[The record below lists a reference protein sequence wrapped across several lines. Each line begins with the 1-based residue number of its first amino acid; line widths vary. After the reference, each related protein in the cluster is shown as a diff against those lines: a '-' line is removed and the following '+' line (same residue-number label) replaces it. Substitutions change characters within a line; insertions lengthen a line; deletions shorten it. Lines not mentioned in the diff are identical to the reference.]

1 MARAE
6 LLQDNQQEQ
15 SFSCK
20 VSLYVVYINVDN
32 LQERRN
38 TAMKRKLIA
47 LILASMFC
55 VTACSGNSASEDA
68 KAGTSTTEEVDQM
81 ASEIKE
87 KVGDSVSLPSESVT
101 KAVSGTWRDQ
111 GNNDLYVLSE
121 DGTGTKNGEALTFEC
136 GFDDDNNITI
146 RFVTGE
152 AEGEK
157 LYAVST
163 DDTGY
168 GINFTSLDGGGETI
182 ALLPEGLKFLDLT
195 DERVTG
201 ILGEWKDDGGNT
213 YRFKDDHSMV
223 ISGSKTETEGVFN
236 VVENEEGTLL
246 LKMKVPGGSLEFTY
260 ELDEE
265 NAGMDLQAPGDD
277 TVHHWTR
284 Q

>member
-1 MARAE
+1 
-6 LLQDNQQEQ
+6 
-15 SFSCK
+15 
-20 VSLYVVYINVDN
+20 
-32 LQERRN
+32 
-38 TAMKRKLIA
+38 MKKKMIA
-47 LILASMFC
+47 LIFASVFC
-55 VTACSGNSASEDA
+55 VTACSGNGASEDA

-152 AEGEK
+152 AEDEK

>member
-1 MARAE
+1 
-6 LLQDNQQEQ
+6 
-15 SFSCK
+15 
-20 VSLYVVYINVDN
+20 
-32 LQERRN
+32 
-38 TAMKRKLIA
+38 MKKKMIA
-47 LILASMFC
+47 LIFASVFC
-55 VTACSGNSASEDA
+55 VTACSGNGASEET

-87 KVGDSVSLPSESVT
+87 QVGDSVSLPSESVT
-101 KAVSGTWRDQ
+101 KAVAGTWRDQ
-111 GNNDLYVLSE
+111 ENDDLYVLSE

-146 RFVTGE
+146 DFVMDG
-152 AEGEK
+152 AEEGK
-157 LYAVST
+157 LYAIST

-168 GINFTSLDGGGETI
+168 GINFTSLDGSGETVS
-182 ALLPEGLKFLDLT
+182 LLPEGLKFLELT
-195 DERVTG
+195 DERVAG

-213 YRFKDDHSMV
+213 YRFADDHSMV
-223 ISGSKTETEGVFN
+223 ISDSESETEGVFN

-260 ELDEE
+260 DLDEE

-277 TVHHWTR
+277 TVHHWTK

>member
-47 LILASMFC
+47 LMLASVFC

-152 AEGEK
+152 AEDEK

-195 DERVTG
+195 DERVAG

-223 ISGSKTETEGVFN
+223 ISGSKAETEGVFN

>member
-47 LILASMFC
+47 LMLASMFC

-152 AEGEK
+152 AEDEK

-195 DERVTG
+195 DERVAG

-223 ISGSKTETEGVFN
+223 ISGSKAETEGVFN

>member
-152 AEGEK
+152 AEDEK

-195 DERVTG
+195 DERVAG